1 MDRNGR
7 KKEFYEIRVKGYLA
21 PSRMG
26 TFDGMQITLNP
37 DGETT
42 LCGDVVDQAALHGLL
57 ARVRD
62 LNLTLIS
69 VKRVD
74 EGTWARR

>member
-21 PSRMG
+21 PSRTE
-26 TFDGMQITLNP
+26 TFDGMQITLTS

-42 LCGDVVDQAALHGLL
+42 LCGGVVDQAALHGLL
-57 ARVRD
+57 ARICD

-69 VKRVD
+69 VKRVED
-74 EGTWARR
+74 VG